1 MRRRTVSVGLLVAM
15 ATALLMSAPSAMA
28 SNGADGTLRAQS
40 AATPGSVLRSL
51 MRLTKDARVK
61 GKKIWS
67 SDDAKA
73 ARKVGNQGR
82 KAINFY
88 CGQWVDYFKG
98 WPYYASG
105 TPQAV
110 RVWGYSRVGYP
121 AGNAYLYCERLLY
134 WPILLYEPS

>member
-1 MRRRTVSVGLLVAM
+1 M
-15 ATALLMSAPSAMA
+15 ATALLVSAPSAIA

-51 MRLTKDARVK
+51 MRLTKRAVVK
-61 GKKIWS
+61 GRKIWS

-88 CGQWVDYFKG
+88 CGQWVAYFKG
-98 WPYYASG
+98 RPYYASG

-110 RVWGYSRVGYP
+110 YLWGLSLVGYP
-121 AGNAYLYCERLLY
+121 AGDAYLYCRRLFY
-134 WPILLYEPS
+134 WPILAYEPS